1 LNWVD
6 YLGFIG
12 FTVGVVAISMY
23 KSRRERNAEDYFL
36 GGRGLGWT
44 LVGLSLVASNI
55 STEHF
60 VGMSG
65 AAFGGAGLAIASY
78 EWIAAVSLVLIG
90 LFLLPLYLKMGIYTM
105 PEFLEYRYG
114 KAPRALMAVFMMTAY
129 VGVALAAV
137 LYSGAIGLKAIFGWD
152 LAIGIWV
159 IGIVAGIYTT
169 FGGLKAVAW
178 ADLFQGIALIVGGM
192 VVTLI
197 GLSLVGDLPGFF
209 ERTSGKFHMILPADH
224 PDIPWTA
231 LLFGIWIPNFFYW
244 GFNQF
249 ITQRALGAQSL
260 SEGQRGVMFAASLKV
275 FIPFIVVLPGI
286 IAYELYAD
294 SLQAG
299 DMAYPTLI
307 KNVVPFGLRGMLLA
321 ALTGAIMSTLAAL
334 LNSVSTI
341 FTIDLYKRFW
351 HPEASQEKEVRVG
364 RMATVAFTVI
374 ACLVA
379 PLPGQFEGVF
389 RYMQM
394 VWGFIS
400 PGIVAVFV
408 FGLVFRRAPTLAAMT
423 ALIAGGPIYGLL
435 LWALPKVAFLNHMAI
450 TFTILIA
457 AMGVITWLK
466 PLKEPVVFVQKGNI
480 DLKPSRGAKTA
491 GYAVIAMVALL
502 YVVFW

>member
-1 LNWVD
+1 
-6 YLGFIG
+6 
-12 FTVGVVAISMY
+12 
-23 KSRRERNAEDYFL
+23 
-36 GGRGLGWT
+36 
-44 LVGLSLVASNI
+44 
-55 STEHF
+55 
-60 VGMSG
+60 
-65 AAFGGAGLAIASY
+65 
-78 EWIAAVSLVLIG
+78 
-90 LFLLPLYLKMGIYTM
+90 
-105 PEFLEYRYG
+105 
-114 KAPRALMAVFMMTAY
+114 
-129 VGVALAAV
+129 
-137 LYSGAIGLKAIFGWD
+137 
-152 LAIGIWV
+152 
-159 IGIVAGIYTT
+159 
-169 FGGLKAVAW
+169 
-178 ADLFQGIALIVGGM
+178 
-192 VVTLI
+192 
-197 GLSLVGDLPGFF
+197 
-209 ERTSGKFHMILPADH
+209 
-224 PDIPWTA
+224 
-231 LLFGIWIPNFFYW
+231 LFGIWIPNFFYW